1 MNRED
6 VKKMIYEQQTKL
18 APSKIPGA
26 GVGVF
31 AIAKIPKDTEIK
43 GCRDFKKY
51 ANLKDINSGQ
61 LGPSD
66 DIHLFQWDEFNDLDD
81 KIKNYLLSMTD
92 TFDNNFWID
101 AAPFMFYQTYY
112 INHSNTPNCF
122 WDRRTGYIYS
132 QVEISV
138 GEELTMYYMT
148 PEREWE
154 F

>member
-1 MNRED
+1 MNREE
-6 VKKMIYEQQTKL
+6 VKKLIYEQQTKL
-18 APSKIPGA
+18 APSQIPGA

-31 AIAKIPKDTEIK
+31 ALVDIPKDTLIK
-43 GCRDFKKY
+43 GCTSFKKY
-51 ANLKDINSGQ
+51 ANLKSEED

-66 DIHLFQWDEFNDLDD
+66 DIHLFQWNEFDDLDD
-81 KIKNYLLSMTD
+81 QIKNYLLSMTD
-92 TFDNNFWID
+92 SFGNNFWID

-122 WDRRTGYIYS
+122 WDRRSGDIYS
-132 QVEISV
+132 QVDIAA
-138 GEELTMYYMT
+138 GKELTMYYMP